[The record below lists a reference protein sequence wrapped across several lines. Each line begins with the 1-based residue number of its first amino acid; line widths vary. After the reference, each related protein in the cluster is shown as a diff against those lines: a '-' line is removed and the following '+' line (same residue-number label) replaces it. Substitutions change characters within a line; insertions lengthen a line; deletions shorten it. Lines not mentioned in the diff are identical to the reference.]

1 MVSAVPARSNCT
13 GAADPRV
20 GPQWADAKSTEA
32 NVESES
38 LLHKDEEWWTD
49 PSLMRVNVVVCTATS
64 VLEGTAYR
72 MPTQRL
78 LDAIVSGFVANS
90 YRFGKDFMS
99 LTDVLA
105 HYPTGQKVSMAS
117 TQISK
122 SRVLFV
128 AERCGGQPDKKGAGA
143 YQLRAK
149 KPVLAMV
156 YMPPYMLMGKM
167 HAGPHQKLVHV
178 LEADGTCRTFLAMT
192 NICISPPLPTGESA
206 FSFVAI
212 NKREIVHTAESP
224 GGLQMIVGGAKAARP
239 MKRKVAR

>member
-1 MVSAVPARSNCT
+1 M
-13 GAADPRV
+13 
-20 GPQWADAKSTEA
+20 
-32 NVESES
+32 
-38 LLHKDEEWWTD
+38 
-49 PSLMRVNVVVCTATS
+49 VVCTATS

-90 YRFGKDFMS
+90 YRFGKDFMPLS
-99 LTDVLA
+99 DVLA
-105 HYPTGQKVSMAS
+105 HYPTGQKERMAS

-128 AERCGGQPDKKGAGA
+128 AERCGGQPDEKGAGA

-156 YMPPYMLMGKM
+156 YMPPHMLMGKT

-178 LEADGTCRTFLAMT
+178 LEADGTFLAMT
-192 NICISPPLPTGESA
+192 NTSISPPLPTVESA

-224 GGLQMIVGGAKAARP
+224 GGLQMTVGGAKAARP
-239 MKRKVAR
+239 TKKKGAR